1 MTLWRVRI
9 SLISGLVLVASGSGL
24 AFDEAVDTAGPLT
37 VRIQEPMLGAYGSG
51 GILRITQSEMPVPI
65 VVQLSNAGALP
76 VQGRLRLQV
85 IDLWRIEPPA
95 ARAFSVTAHGT
106 AELEFTVYPGT
117 GTFNAHYPVHAWAE
131 FEWEGRRLTAHPI
144 LILPTE
150 FYNPPRPELS
160 LPGILEI
167 PQRGSVALW
176 RVPVHRESSMASSRP
191 QPGATGTEYHSMA
204 PVVRYGERVEWSPR
218 QSIRMTLG
226 PRPPSQ
232 REMVESAFTEF
243 PLALPESNRL
253 LLSFA
258 TARDRESDQV
268 SFKVLARPLDPAHS
282 AATQVLWTGTGPV
295 RRWQDHSIDLTPLAG
310 RRIRLV
316 LAAALSGGE
325 GSGRA
330 YWGEPTLIAGA
341 GEAPADFPP
350 PAQAEFRT
358 LGRAGDF
365 EVRVWPGR
373 RGLLDAAVGFLG
385 DGRQLLF
392 WGFQV
397 GVLDDSLND
406 WRSVAEL
413 AEVGDE
419 SDANRYR
426 LRHRFRSW
434 AGSFDLL
441 GEMWTEQGAL
451 RVAFRLENV
460 PAPSPWLDVHLE
472 SIKAGSWSETADR
485 IYAAVG
491 SVIQQPQAFRM
502 SFDGHHLAT
511 SFVGFDFANGLSI
524 VQGVDVPP
532 TALEVDPSARL
543 YSLDSPHAQT
553 LTFIPADSVWAG
565 VRRWRE
571 INGLRPAG
579 GVTGLAGR
587 FVFDLWAFGTRYREA
602 AERLAKAF
610 RYGLTDSAV
619 IWHNWQ
625 RWGYDYRLPDIWP
638 PNPDGG
644 TLEEFRAVADLCR
657 ENGVLFAPH
666 DNYIDFYPDA
676 EGFSYDHIVFRRDGT
691 PYRAWF
697 MSARKAQSYRWRPDR
712 LLPFLQR
719 NVRLIQEGLA
729 PTAYFIDVWSSIG
742 PHDYW
747 TSDGRFHDRVSTRRA
762 WGEAFAWIR
771 EFLGGNAPQISE
783 AGHDQLIGWLD
794 GAQANHLR
802 IGSEAHPFVIRVE
815 CRDSERIPWFDAAH
829 HDRFVLHGAG
839 YPGRY
844 EGGLDESEHGIYSDD
859 YITTEVLTGHP
870 AMVDT
875 GFSRDAVRKYW
886 LLSELMRALAL
897 QRIEDVIFEE
907 GDLHRQHVRWERGEV
922 WVNRGQK
929 DWPVGEKLLPPYG
942 FYSRVGEV
950 EAGIEIRDGRRV
962 EWSRAPGR
970 LYLNGR
976 GAEATAGGVTSA
988 GGLLLVQEAGRMLL
1002 TPLPEGDRFPV
1013 RIDWSALAGDL
1024 PVPDEVQVL
1033 DEDGTVRSRGRLRP
1047 AGGRIEIVCEPG
1059 VFRYRFR

>member
-1 MTLWRVRI
+1 MACWVVRY
-9 SLISGLVLVASGSGL
+9 SLVATLVLAVSGSGL

-51 GILRITQSEMPVPI
+51 GMLRITQPEMPVPI
-65 VVQLSNAGALP
+65 LVHLSNAAALP
-76 VQGRLRLQV
+76 VQGRLRLEV
-85 IDLWRIEPPA
+85 IDRWRIEPPA
-95 ARAFSVTAHGT
+95 DRAFSITPQGT
-106 AELEFTVYPGT
+106 AEIEFTIYPGT
-117 GTFNAHYPVHAWAE
+117 GTLNAHYPVHARAE
-131 FEWEGRRLTAHPI
+131 FEWEGRLLTAHPI
-144 LILPTE
+144 LVLATE
-150 FYNPPRPELS
+150 FYNPPRAEFS

-167 PQRGSVALW
+167 PQQGAIALW

-204 PVVRYGERVEWSPR
+204 PVVRFGERLDWSTRPG
-218 QSIRMTLG
+218 IGMTLG

-232 REMVESAFTEF
+232 RETVESAFTEF
-243 PLALPESNRL
+243 PLALPESHGL
-253 LLSFA
+253 LLRFA
-258 TARDRESDQV
+258 TARDRESDPV
-268 SFKVLARPLDPAHS
+268 SFRVLARPLDPAQG

-295 RRWQDHSIDLTPLAG
+295 RSWQDHSVDLTSLAG
-310 RRIRLV
+310 RRVRLV
-316 LAAALSGGE
+316 LAASLSSGE
-325 GSGRA
+325 GPGRA

-341 GEAPADFPP
+341 AEAPAEFPP

-358 LGRAGDF
+358 VGRADKF

-373 RGLLDAAVGFLG
+373 RGLLDAAIGFVG
-385 DGRQLLF
+385 DGRELLF
-392 WGFQV
+392 HGFQV
-397 GVLDDSLND
+397 GVLEDSLND
-406 WRSVAEL
+406 WRSVAHL
-413 AEVGDE
+413 ADVQDE
-419 SDANRYR
+419 SDPNRLR

-434 AGSFDLL
+434 AGSFDLV

-472 SIKAGSWSETADR
+472 SIQAGSWSETADR

-491 SVIQQPQAFRM
+491 SVIQQPKAFRM

-532 TALEVDPSARL
+532 SALEVDPSTRL
-543 YSLDSPHAQT
+543 YSLDTPHAQT
-553 LTFIPADSVWAG
+553 LTFIPADNVWAG

-571 INGLRPAG
+571 INGLRAAG
-579 GVTGLAGR
+579 GVTRLAGR
-587 FVFDLWAFGTRYREA
+587 FVFDLWAFGTGYREA
-602 AERLAKAF
+602 AEQLAKAF

-638 PNPDGG
+638 PNPEGG
-644 TLEEFRAVADLCR
+644 SLEEFRAVSDLCR
-657 ENGVLFAPH
+657 SHGVLFAPH

-712 LLPFLQR
+712 VLPFLQR

-742 PHDYW
+742 PYDYW
-747 TSDGRFHDRVSTRRA
+747 TGEGRFHDRLSTRRA

-815 CRDSERIPWFDAAH
+815 CQDSERIPWFDAAH
-829 HDRFVLHGAG
+829 HDRFILHGAG

-844 EGGLDESEHGIYSDD
+844 EGGLEESGHGIYSDD

-875 GFSRDAVRKYW
+875 GFSRNVVRKYW
-886 LLSELMRALAL
+886 LLADLMRALAL
-897 QRIEDVIFEE
+897 QRIENVRFEE
-907 GDLHRQHVRWERGEV
+907 GDLHRQHVTWERGEV
-922 WVNRGQK
+922 WVNRGRQ
-929 DWPVGEKLLPPYG
+929 DWRIHGRLLPPYG
-942 FYSRVGEV
+942 FHARAGEV
-950 EAGIEIRDGRRV
+950 EAAIEIQDGRRV
-962 EWSRAPGR
+962 EWARAPGR

-976 GAEATAGGVTSA
+976 GAEAAAGGLTTA
-988 GGLLLVQEAGRMLL
+988 GGLLVVREAGALLL
-1002 TPLPEGDRFPV
+1002 TPLPEGERLPV
-1013 RIDWSALAGDL
+1013 RIDWSRLGEGL
-1024 PVPDEVQVL
+1024 PLPEEVQML
-1033 DEDGTVRSRGRLRP
+1033 DENGAIRSRSRLRP
-1047 AGGRIEIVCEPG
+1047 VDGRIEIVCDPG
-1059 VFRYRFR
+1059 VFRYRLR